1 MSLVTPV
8 NYFNH
13 SGNQTYY
20 LPYSLIKHVCSIC
33 LYIHTHTYIYVN
45 CNWVATRWQ

>member
-13 SGNQTYY
+13 SGNQSYD
-20 LPYSLIKHVCSIC
+20 LPYSLMRHVYSIFKYFVRF
-33 LYIHTHTYIYVN
+33 L
-45 CNWVATRWQ
+45 